1 MLKYEEKFH
10 FDKNYKKL
18 QNGGFVHKAIALV
31 WGITGYVLL
40 YYLFKYIFNCIGD
53 FQPWNDFKIL
63 LNIGDV
69 ELIKSDCVYFV
80 LGLIIACYGTI
91 RLSKI
96 TSQNHSAKNKE
107 NSIPNKL
114 LTTGYYTKV
123 RHPMY
128 GTFIILEAGFLLSLR
143 SFTGMIIALIVAII
157 QYLNAGFEEK
167 KQLIPIFGEEYSQYS
182 KKVRHRLSTRPE
194 IIVLILALLL
204 SGAGFVIN

>member
-10 FDKNYKKL
+10 FDKKYKKL
-18 QNGGFVHKAIALV
+18 QKAGFVHKAIALV

-40 YYLFKYIFNCIGD
+40 YYLFKYIFNYIGD

-69 ELIKSDCVYFV
+69 KLIKSDLVYFV
-80 LGLIIACYGTI
+80 WGLIIACYGTI

-107 NSIPNKL
+107 NSTPHKL

-128 GTFIILEAGFLLSLR
+128 GTFIIQQAGFLLSLR
-143 SFTGMIIALIVAII
+143 SFTGMIIALIVVIV
-157 QYLNAGFEEK
+157 QYVNAGFEEK

-182 KKVRHRLSTRPE
+182 KKVSHRLLTRPE
-194 IIVLILALLL
+194 VIVLILALLL
-204 SGAGFVIN
+204 SGMGFVIN

>member
-18 QNGGFVHKAIALV
+18 QKGGFMHVAITLV

-69 ELIKSDCVYFV
+69 ELIKSDLAYFV
-80 LGLIIACYGTI
+80 WGLIIVCYGTI

-96 TSQNHSAKNKE
+96 TYQNHSAKNKE
-107 NSIPNKL
+107 NSTPHKL

-128 GTFIILEAGFLLSLR
+128 GTFIILQAGFLLSLR
-143 SFTGMIIALIVAII
+143 SFIGIIVALIVVIA
-157 QYLNAGFEEK
+157 QYINAGFEEK
-167 KQLIPIFGEEYSQYS
+167 KQLIPIFGEEYSQYT
-182 KKVRHRLSTRPE
+182 KKVSRRLLTRFE
-194 IIVLILALLL
+194 LIALILALLF
-204 SGAGFVIN
+204 SVAGFIIN